1 MCSAGHDAASDQDP
15 KQDPKAPSPD
25 FQPYR
30 ATVPGTDVGFD
41 MVPIRGGTF
50 VMGSPEG
57 EAGRAADEGPCVEV
71 AIEPFWMGKCEV
83 TWAEYDA
90 WSTDAERPQS
100 KVPDGIARPT
110 PPYQDMTFQMGRD
123 GFPAICMSHV
133 AARQYCKWLSAKTG
147 QFHRLPTEAEW
158 EYACR
163 AGTTT
168 AYSFGDDAARLGDHA
183 WFADN
188 SARVLEP
195 GSPPIAAY
203 HQVGQKKPNPWGLC
217 DMHGNVAEWVADAY
231 FADAYS
237 AERGAAPRSSPYQK
251 PARDERGRPTRFPHV
266 VRGGSWRDPA
276 PLLRSAARR
285 SSEAAW
291 NERDPQIP
299 KSWWYLTD
307 AQHVGFR
314 VVRPL
319 REPTANERARFE
331 NP

>member
-1 MCSAGHDAASDQDP
+1 MCSAGHDAASDQEP
-15 KQDPKAPSPD
+15 KQDPKAPAPD
-25 FQPYR
+25 FEAYR

-50 VMGSPEG
+50 VMGSPDG
-57 EAGRAADEGPCVEV
+57 ETGRSPDEGPRVEV
-71 AIEPFWMGKCEV
+71 AIEPFWMGRCEV

-110 PPYQDMTFQMGRD
+110 PAYQDMTFQMGRD

-147 QFHRLPTEAEW
+147 HFHRLPTEAEW

-168 AYSFGDDAARLGDHA
+168 AYSCGDDAAQIADYA

-195 GSPPIAAY
+195 GSPPIPAY
-203 HQVGQKKPNPWGLC
+203 HQVGQKKANPWGLF

-231 FADAYS
+231 FADAYA
-237 AERGAAPRSSPYQK
+237 AERGASPRSSPYQK
-251 PARDERGRPTRFPHV
+251 PARDERGRPLRFPHV

-276 PLLRSAARR
+276 ALLRSAARR

-319 REPTANERARFE
+319 REPTVTERARFE